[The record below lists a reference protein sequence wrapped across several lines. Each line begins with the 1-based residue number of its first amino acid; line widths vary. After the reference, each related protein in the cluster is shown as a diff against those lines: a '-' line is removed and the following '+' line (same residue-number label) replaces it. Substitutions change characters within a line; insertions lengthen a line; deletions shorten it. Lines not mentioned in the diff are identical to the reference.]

1 MDVFLRGFQVA
12 LLEVD
17 PAEGVPV
24 CGETGYMSQ
33 VLRAKAFQR
42 GVAQLGG
49 GFSHGGFRVLL
60 GAFQVHIL
68 ERQLIGHVVPHRR
81 RWRQLDGLV
90 KLLESL
96 VPLSQ
101 IQVGVADPDVQ
112 EGIIRRD
119 GDGLL
124 EFTNRLHVVVP
135 LPIQRAEVGMRPPVQ
150 RLDLNLLAKRF
161 DGFLMLLLLPES
173 LSQVVVGVF
182 VVRIHLNLFAE
193 GLDSFVQAALR
204 QIGAA
209 KVVPCPL
216 VLGFEFDHAL
226 QKVGCGG
233 KIPVLQRGES
243 GFMQLVGFDS
253 RGHSRRA
260 GQSVFERHRLS
271 FVGANR
277 AGESQVVADT
287 DGGHFAQLEPQPAFR
302 GNFVAFRFV
311 GGAVLGV
318 VAHHR
323 DRHGRAS
330 RKLGRELQR
339 QPRAEVQRRAQLKRL
354 GVRVALL
361 LRLRG
366 VRQADRGQRQK
377 ELRLLARPVEVV
389 RLYDAVF
396 ELKGFARRG
405 GVGSFNLAR
414 FTAEAV

>member
-24 CGETGYMSQ
+24 CGEAGYMSQ

-161 DGFLMLLLLPES
+161 EDRKSTRLNS
-173 LSQVVVGVF
+173 S
-182 VVRIHLNLFAE
+182 HLVI
-193 GLDSFVQAALR
+193 S
-204 QIGAA
+204 
-209 KVVPCPL
+209 
-216 VLGFEFDHAL
+216 
-226 QKVGCGG
+226 
-233 KIPVLQRGES
+233 
-243 GFMQLVGFDS
+243 
-253 RGHSRRA
+253 
-260 GQSVFERHRLS
+260 
-271 FVGANR
+271 
-277 AGESQVVADT
+277 
-287 DGGHFAQLEPQPAFR
+287 
-302 GNFVAFRFV
+302 
-311 GGAVLGV
+311 
-318 VAHHR
+318 
-323 DRHGRAS
+323 
-330 RKLGRELQR
+330 
-339 QPRAEVQRRAQLKRL
+339 
-354 GVRVALL
+354 
-361 LRLRG
+361 
-366 VRQADRGQRQK
+366 
-377 ELRLLARPVEVV
+377 
-389 RLYDAVF
+389 YAVF
-396 ELKGFARRG
+396 CLKKKKKTKTKQL
-405 GVGSFNLAR
+405 NPY
-414 FTAEAV
+414 